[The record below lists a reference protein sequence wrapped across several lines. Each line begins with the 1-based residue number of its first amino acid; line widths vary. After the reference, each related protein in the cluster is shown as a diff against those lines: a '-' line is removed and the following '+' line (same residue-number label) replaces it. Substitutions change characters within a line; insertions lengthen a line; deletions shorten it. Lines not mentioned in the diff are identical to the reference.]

1 MGHELDTRWTRVRL
15 QYVAVGGFEQTEQ
28 TEQTS
33 HAVLQ
38 LMQIACACGLVNLL
52 QMVPV
57 GFEKKTRG
65 KKRPLYG
72 KPPPFVPL
80 RHSERS
86 YRIMLQGCEMHS

>member
-1 MGHELDTRWTRVRL
+1 MDAPLKPLTQT
-15 QYVAVGGFEQTEQ
+15 EQTEQ

-57 GFEKKTRG
+57 GFEKKRVE
-65 KKRPLYG
+65 KSDHCMANP
-72 KPPPFVPL
+72 
-80 RHSERS
+80 RHSFRCGTVREVTTLCCKDARC
-86 YRIMLQGCEMHS
+86 ILE

>member
-1 MGHELDTRWTRVRL
+1 VDAPLKPLTQT
-15 QYVAVGGFEQTEQ
+15 EQTEQ

-57 GFEKKTRG
+57 GFEKKNAW
-65 KKRPLYG
+65 KKATTVWQTPAI
-72 KPPPFVPL
+72 
-80 RHSERS
+80 RS
-86 YRIMLQGCEMHS
+86 AAAQ